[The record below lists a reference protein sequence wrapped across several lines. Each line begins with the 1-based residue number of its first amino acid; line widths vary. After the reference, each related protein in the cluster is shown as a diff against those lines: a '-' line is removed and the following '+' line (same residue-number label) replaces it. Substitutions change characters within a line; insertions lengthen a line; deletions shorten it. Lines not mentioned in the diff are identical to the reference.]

1 MAERET
7 YKLQISVEVDKEQ
20 GQTKIQELTKT
31 LENNGFRIN
40 EINKELN
47 KTTNELTK
55 SKSNLR
61 DKILSLT
68 SSFYRRFFCDRD
80 RNKKNIYRN
89 FRIYKSK

>member
-68 SSFYRRFFCDRD
+68 SSF
-80 RNKKNIYRN
+80 
-89 FRIYKSK
+89 